1 MQSKRIIIV
10 LLFVLNGLLTFAQ
23 SSTISPYSKYGP
35 GVLRPNT
42 FTRNLGMGGTGIGL
56 RSNREIGL
64 VNPASY
70 SALIVTTFDVGYNS
84 NSLWLSDG
92 VETQAET
99 KSYIDHIAFGFPM
112 VKNAWGMSFGFL
124 PYSNTGYNYSEVIE
138 DPNVGSVSLFENGDG
153 AINKAYF
160 GNGFAINLDS
170 NSHIAFGANAYFLF
184 GNIDHRKTVLYDDIP
199 GALNLRDVN
208 LIKVADFG
216 YDFGIQYKK
225 VIEREDKD
233 PYIVVLGATYG
244 MANDVKTKTT
254 ENQFTHSSPDEFVGD
269 QEGEDLIFYN
279 EDVEG
284 IMQLPS
290 EMGFGASFEKE
301 HKWIIAADYKT
312 AAWGSILSNDPVF
325 SYKSNYSINLGGQY
339 IPKHDGQNYF
349 QRLAYRVGAR
359 YSDSYLVINNIDWN
373 EYGITFGI
381 GLPVRR
387 SENSFP
393 RLNFGFEYGKRGT
406 VESGLIEEEF
416 FNFNVGLTIN
426 ATWFRKRRYD

>member
-1 MQSKRIIIV
+1 MQNNKILIV
-10 LLFVLNGLLTFAQ
+10 LLFVLSNVIAIAQ
-23 SSTISPYSKYGP
+23 STTISPYSKYGP
-35 GVLRPNT
+35 GLVRPST
-42 FTRNLGMGGTGIGL
+42 FTRSFGMGGTGIGL

-70 SALIVTTFDVGYNS
+70 SALIVTTFDVGYTS

-92 VETQAET
+92 VESQAET
-99 KSYIDHIAFGFPM
+99 KSYIDHIVFGFPV

-124 PYSNTGYNYSEVIE
+124 PYSNVGYNYNEVIE
-138 DPNVGSVSLFENGDG
+138 VPNVGSVSLYENGDG

-160 GNGFAINLDS
+160 GNGFAINFDS
-170 NSHIAFGANAYFLF
+170 TSHIAFGANAYFLF
-184 GNIDHRKTVLYDDIP
+184 GNIDHTKTVLYDDVP

-216 YDFGIQYKK
+216 YDIGLQYQKT
-225 VIEREDKD
+225 IEREGKD
-233 PYIVVLGATYG
+233 PLIIVLGATYG
-244 MANDVKTKTT
+244 LANDVQTKTT
-254 ENQFTHSSPDEFVGD
+254 ENQYTHNSLDEFVGSA
-269 QEGEDLIFYN
+269 EGEDLVFYN

-301 HKWIIAADYKT
+301 HQWIVAADYKT
-312 AAWGSILSNDPVF
+312 TDWGSIVSNDPIF
-325 SYKSNYSINLGGQY
+325 NYKSNYTLSVGGQL
-339 IPKHDGQNYF
+339 IPKHDGQNF
-349 QRLAYRVGAR
+349 FHRIAYRAGAR
-359 YSDSYLVINNIDWN
+359 FSNSYLEINNVDWS
-373 EYGITFGI
+373 EYGITFGF

-387 SENSFP
+387 AENSFP

-406 VESGLIEEEF
+406 TDGGLIQEDF
-416 FNFNVGLTIN
+416 FNLNVGLTIN